1 MKKKII
7 LSVLTV
13 GVLVA
18 VLPLVSAFEAHII
31 NVTAQI
37 EESCLNRI
45 DDIDFGTAFPQERLD
60 KTFDVE
66 LSQSFL
72 NSSTHNELEYN
83 IIQRPKCWDG
93 NLESP
98 VFGEVVEEAGVFV
111 CADEGFV
118 ILPVLCPYLSK
129 SEITEDGTE
138 TENDSDGIPAFHG
151 LPGIWTPLTSSSTE
165 VMGRLVKSA
174 GDISDTW
181 NINLKVPCFEEHC
194 GQDWNDYVTGI
205 NPQAN
210 PDDYIQPIEN
220 EGNLFGCDLWLEVTA
235 KPPVEDCFGEI
246 DMMLVLDRSGSI
258 SSTELT
264 ILKNAANSFVTAL
277 APSADGVHIG
287 QTSFAT
293 TGTLDLHLT
302 DDETAI
308 HTAIN
313 ALASGG
319 FTNLEDGIEL
329 ATDELDDAH
338 EHERAAV
345 TDVMVIITDGAPNR
359 PTSLAVAEPAATA
372 AANAARLDGIEIFVV
387 GVGVTVST
395 ETYLKDNIADDAA
408 HYFTAVDFADLQTV
422 LEDLASCP
430 LE

>member
-7 LSVLTV
+7 LSVLAA

-18 VLPLVSAFEAHII
+18 ILPLVSAFEAHII

-45 DDIDFGTAFPQERLD
+45 DDIDFGTTFPQERLD

-66 LSQSFL
+66 LSASFL
-72 NSSTHNELEYN
+72 ASSEHDELEYN
-83 IIQRPKCWDG
+83 IIQKPKCWDG

-98 VFGEVVEEAGVFV
+98 VFGEVVEDNGEFICV
-111 CADEGFV
+111 DDGFE

-129 SEITEDGTE
+129 SEITEDGSE

-151 LPGIWTPLTSSSTE
+151 LPGIWTPGTSSSTE

-174 GDISDTW
+174 DDIFDTW
-181 NINLKVPCFEEHC
+181 NIDLKVPCFDEHC
-194 GQDWNDYVTGI
+194 AQDWNDYVIGI
-205 NPQAN
+205 NPEAN

-246 DMMLVLDRSGSI
+246 DLMMVLDRSGSI
-258 SSTELT
+258 SSTELF

-293 TGTLDLHLT
+293 TGSLDLHLT
-302 DDETAI
+302 DDETAV
-308 HTAIN
+308 HAAIN
-313 ALASGG
+313 ALSSGG

-338 EHERAAV
+338 EHERV
-345 TDVMVIITDGAPNR
+345 LVDDVMVIITDGVPNR
-359 PTSLAVAEPAATA
+359 PTSAAVAEPAAA
-372 AANAARLDGIEIFVV
+372 AAADAARADGIEVFVV
-387 GVGVTVST
+387 GVGVTAST

-408 HYFTAVDFADLQTV
+408 HYFAAADFGD
-422 LEDLASCP
+422 LEDILVGLTECP
-430 LE
+430 L